1 MTGGRNIRRAVKIC
15 LELLLLA
22 MVLLGAVSAVR
33 YGFDRYYRNAYP
45 MKYEELIDS
54 ACREKELDRAL
65 VYAVVRT
72 ESGFNPEAVSNV
84 GAKGLMQ
91 MMPDAYEWVRMRKG
105 LAGEADHDDLF
116 DPETNIEY
124 GTSMLKILL
133 DEFGTVDN
141 ALCAY
146 HAGWGSVKNWLGDPE
161 ISPDGE
167 HVEHIP
173 FKDTAAYVEKVGKTI
188 EIYRRLYDL

>member
-91 MMPDAYEWVRMRKG
+91 MMPDAYDWVRMRKG

-133 DEFGTVDN
+133 DEFGTV
-141 ALCAY
+141 AVSYTHLSGQIVVFTSLFSILSVF
-146 HAGWGSVKNWLGDPE
+146 GWIFLLSHLG
-161 ISPDGE
+161 
-167 HVEHIP
+167 
-173 FKDTAAYVEKVGKTI
+173 Y
-188 EIYRRLYDL
+188 L